1 MRILPQQDDVPSF
14 VEQIERAVQGVLI
27 RYEPASL
34 IPIEIDNW
42 FGSKWLSFSG
52 KSLGAIGVWG
62 IPSLLRLTTSRFPLC
77 SRVALSKPKISKVWL
92 NKGESTTG
100 T

>member
-1 MRILPQQDDVPSF
+1 MLEGHRPRHILERMRILPQQDDVPSF

-42 FGSKWLSFSG
+42 FGSKWLSFSW
-52 KSLGAIGVWG
+52 KSLG
-62 IPSLLRLTTSRFPLC
+62 LLAF
-77 SRVALSKPKISKVWL
+77 
-92 NKGESTTG
+92 GEYPASSA
-100 T
+100 